1 MATAFP
7 SICPSARTFTPG
19 QYPTRRFTAINGAGR
34 TRIYG
39 NAAFD
44 ATLSLE
50 FVLGDP
56 ELALLLE
63 CYHSAQGGFGQLTLP
78 NSIYQG
84 FSVDV
89 LAQIRPYLIWRWAE
103 VPQVESLLPG
113 RSRVQVN
120 LIGTLDD

>member
-7 SICPSARTFTPG
+7 SLCPTTRAFTPG

-39 NAAFD
+39 TAAFD
-44 ATLSLE
+44 ATMALE
-50 FVLGDP
+50 FVLADP
-56 ELALLLE
+56 ELAVLLE
-63 CYHSAQGGFGQLTLP
+63 CYHTSQGGFGQLTLP
-78 NSIYQG
+78 PSIYQG

-89 LAQIRPYLIWRWAE
+89 QAQFKPYLTWRWAS

>member
-1 MATAFP
+1 MTTPFP
-7 SICPSARTFTPG
+7 SLCPTRRVFTPG

-44 ATLSLE
+44 ATLQIE
-50 FVLGDP
+50 YVLSDE
-56 ELALLLE
+56 ELAQLLE
-63 CYHSAQGGFGQLTLP
+63 CWHDARGGFDELDLPTEMYVGYSADVQAQFQDYLT
-78 NSIYQG
+78 
-84 FSVDV
+84 
-89 LAQIRPYLIWRWAE
+89 WRWAD